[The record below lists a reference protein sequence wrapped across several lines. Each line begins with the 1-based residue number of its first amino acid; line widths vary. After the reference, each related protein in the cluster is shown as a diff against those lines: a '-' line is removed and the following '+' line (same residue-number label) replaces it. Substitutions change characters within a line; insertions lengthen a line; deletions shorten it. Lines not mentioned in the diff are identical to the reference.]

1 LRREAI
7 NLTVEIPDDI
17 APRLMAGSHDLS
29 REALKM
35 IAAEAYRQDRITK
48 PELQRLLGIETSYQL
63 DGFLKAHDIWI
74 DYTLEDAARK
84 QRSLDRLST

>member
-1 LRREAI
+1 M

-17 APRLMAGSHDLS
+17 APRLTAGGHDLS
-29 REALKM
+29 REALEM

-74 DYTLEDAARK
+74 DYTLEDAARE
-84 QRSLDRLST
+84 QRSLDRLGL

>member
-1 LRREAI
+1 M

-17 APRLMAGSHDLS
+17 APRLTAGGRDLS
-29 REALKM
+29 REALEM

-48 PELQRLLGIETSYQL
+48 PELKRLLGIETSYQL

-74 DYTLEDAARK
+74 DYTLEDAERER
-84 QRSLDRLST
+84 RSLDRLGL